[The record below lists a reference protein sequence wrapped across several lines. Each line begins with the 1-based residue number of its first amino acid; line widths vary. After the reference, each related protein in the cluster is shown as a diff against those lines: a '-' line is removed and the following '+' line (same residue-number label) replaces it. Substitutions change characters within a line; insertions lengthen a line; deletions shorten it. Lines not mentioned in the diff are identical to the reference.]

1 MGYYSIPKEQWRSLL
16 KISDEDL
23 PDKLI
28 IQGAIDFPGYIE
40 RRSQVLENVRPG
52 WMPNLILGE
61 YRGQTIAY
69 GICFGGPIASQFTH
83 IYCKVGTGTVVQI
96 GICGG
101 LQKDIEIGD
110 IVVSERVLSLDGSA
124 RLYKQ
129 TGEHVT
135 FDQTLRD
142 KAISRLEEGDVK
154 FHVGDTVSYYDIL
167 LQEQGD
173 LIDLS
178 RSGYIAVEMEA
189 AAVGAVA
196 QHFNTPALSVLTVS
210 DNSISGKDLFYQQTD
225 DERRRLQEGVDL
237 IFKIALEL

>member
-1 MGYYSIPKEQWRSLL
+1 MGYYSIPKEQWRSFL
-16 KISDEDL
+16 KISDDDL

-52 WMPNLILGE
+52 WMPNLIIGE
-61 YRGQTIAY
+61 YGGQTIAY

-83 IYCKVGTGTVVQI
+83 IYCKMGTRAVVQI

-110 IVVSERVLSLDGSA
+110 IIVSKRVLSLDGSA
-124 RLYKQ
+124 SLYKQ

-135 FDQTLRD
+135 FDQGLRD
-142 KAISRLEEGDVK
+142 RAISTLEEGDVE
-154 FHVGDTVSYYDIL
+154 FHVGDTVSYYDII
-167 LQEQGD
+167 LQEERD

-178 RSGYIAVEMEA
+178 REGYIAVEMEA

-196 QHFNTPALSVLTVS
+196 QHFNTPALSLLTVS

-225 DERRRLQEGVDL
+225 DERRKIQEGLDL
-237 IFKIALEL
+237 IFDTALQL

>member
-1 MGYYSIPKEQWRSLL
+1 MGYYSIPKEQWRSFL

-52 WMPNLILGE
+52 WMPNLIIGE
-61 YRGQTIAY
+61 YGGQTIGY
-69 GICFGGPIASQFTH
+69 GICYGGPIASQFTH
-83 IYCKVGTGTVVQI
+83 IYCKMGTRTVVQI

-110 IVVSERVLSLDGSA
+110 IIVSERVLSLDGSA

-135 FDQTLRD
+135 FDETLRD
-142 KAISRLEEGDVK
+142 RAISKLEEGDVE
-154 FHVGDTVSYYDIL
+154 FHVGDTVCYYDIL
-167 LQEQGD
+167 LQEQED
-173 LIDLS
+173 LMDLS

-196 QHFNTPALSVLTVS
+196 QHFNTPALSLLTVS

-237 IFKIALEL
+237 IFKTALEL